1 MKKIIKK
8 NSVILILCL
17 IVAFILFYYLK
28 KPNTGN
34 KEMETRTNTLEIS
47 QSDTGER
54 RITRDEGFC
63 IQTDTS
69 SLTVKNIGEDDQ
81 VIASSDF
88 ILFVN
93 DTTYN
98 NDVEYKQ
105 VTLKKGEEAIFDL
118 EFEVIIPEEMVERHG
133 IGELKNLVYTDHLA
147 SLVLMINGE
156 DKLEI
161 YQSEYACVA
170 YY

>member
-1 MKKIIKK
+1 M
-8 NSVILILCL
+8 
-17 IVAFILFYYLK
+17 
-28 KPNTGN
+28 
-34 KEMETRTNTLEIS
+34 
-47 QSDTGER
+47 
-54 RITRDEGFC
+54 
-63 IQTDTS
+63 
-69 SLTVKNIGEDDQ
+69 KNIGEDDQ